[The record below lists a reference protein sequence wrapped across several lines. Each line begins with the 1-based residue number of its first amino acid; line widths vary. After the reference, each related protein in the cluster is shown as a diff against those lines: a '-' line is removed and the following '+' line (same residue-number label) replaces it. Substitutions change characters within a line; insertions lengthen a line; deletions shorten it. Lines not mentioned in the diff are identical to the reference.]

1 MANPTLSQPPDASIA
16 SSPKDHSYVRG
27 VFLTDGKLT
36 RHRPGHSFRPMT
48 AAKRIRQKVLVLFF
62 RLVMIVSLAG
72 YSTYAVETVMH
83 ADFGSGLLAMEMD
96 SGESHHA
103 PAIASAEDGMSHDH
117 SGPEKTKP
125 SCCVDYCGVAA
136 LICPG
141 ATISHPRSMQRVALL
156 DDKDAFGR
164 LSQLH
169 RPPSI

>member
-1 MANPTLSQPPDASIA
+1 
-16 SSPKDHSYVRG
+16 
-27 VFLTDGKLT
+27 
-36 RHRPGHSFRPMT
+36 MT
-48 AAKRIRQKVLVLFF
+48 ANRIRQRMLVLFF

-83 ADFGSGLLAMEMD
+83 ADFGSGPLAVQMNN
-96 SGESHHA
+96 SESHHEQTMTL
-103 PAIASAEDGMSHDH
+103 ASTDDGMIHDH

-136 LICPG
+136 LTCAG
-141 ATISHPRSMQRVALL
+141 ATITHPRSVHLVAML
-156 DDKDAFGR
+156 DDKDVVGR